1 MLGAFIRLVDSLF
14 VEALIAQVVA
24 CTKGLLSLL
33 AGQKGSEKVRWAPLA
48 RCSAASSLCGIAQH
62 IAQHLDLQLQ
72 LQSLQM
78 TPTPSPSSPHPQE
91 RQVKGVLCTVISFCP
106 DGYLF
111 QPSEAAV
118 LEELNNGTMEGIIAL
133 AHAAPRLLHMR
144 MFAQHFEVGGLPP
157 RCRPGPPAALLP
169 RM

>member
-48 RCSAASSLCGIAQH
+48 RCSAASSLCDIAQD
-62 IAQHLDLQLQ
+62 IAQHLDLQLR

-78 TPTPSPSSPHPQE
+78 TPPP
-91 RQVKGVLCTVISFCP
+91 
-106 DGYLF
+106 
-111 QPSEAAV
+111 
-118 LEELNNGTMEGIIAL
+118 
-133 AHAAPRLLHMR
+133 
-144 MFAQHFEVGGLPP
+144 LPP
-157 RCRPGPPAALLP
+157 CPPPPGAAGEGRALHSHQLLP
-169 RM
+169 RRLPVPA